1 MEVSSKSLTKESI
14 LDAYQRISVYL
25 MKTPVHTSSTVN
37 NLVGKNVFFKC
48 ENFQKTG
55 SFKARGALNGVLSKI
70 SKSENVDK
78 YNGFV
83 THSSG
88 NHGTALAW
96 ACKTENI
103 PCTVVVPNDTPLN
116 KIEAIKSYD
125 AKLEF
130 CKPNP
135 KSRED
140 VANRLVQEQ
149 KLLIVKPYDDYDVMA
164 GQGTIAVEFLEQIPY
179 LDAILVS
186 VSGGGL
192 ISGISVYA
200 KSVNPLIRIF
210 AVEPVGKRLSECLK
224 TSKRNLDGKT
234 PAFLNTKAE
243 GIRTEMCGEL
253 TFPILKDHVQA
264 DDVFTVSD
272 EEMIEA
278 TKFVFKRMKM
288 VIELSA
294 GAAVAA
300 VLSDKMKKNYSDL
313 KNVGVILCGG
323 NIDVDNL
330 PW

>member
-1 MEVSSKSLTKESI
+1 MEIENKSSNLGKDEI
-14 LDAYQRISVYL
+14 LEAYQRIGNYL

-48 ENFQKTG
+48 DNFQKTG
-55 SFKARGALNGVLSKI
+55 SFKARGALNAVLSKI
-70 SKSENVDK
+70 SRFDNVKK
-78 YNGFV
+78 YSGFV

-103 PCTVVVPNDTPLN
+103 PCTVVVPKDTPLN
-116 KIEAIKSYD
+116 KIESIKSYD
-125 AKLEF
+125 SNLEF
-130 CKPNP
+130 CEPNP
-135 KSRED
+135 QSRVQ
-140 VANRLVQEQ
+140 VAN
-149 KLLIVKPYDDYDVMA
+149 KLASEKNLLLVKPYDDYDVMA
-164 GQGTIAVEFLEQIPY
+164 GQGTVAVEFLEQIPY

-210 AVEPVGKRLSECLK
+210 AVEPVGKRLSECIK
-224 TSKRNLDGKT
+224 FKKRNLEDKE
-234 PAFLNTKAE
+234 PAFLDTKAE
-243 GIRTEMCGEL
+243 GIRTEICGEL
-253 TFPILKDHVQA
+253 TFPILSNYV

-300 VLSDKMKKNYSDL
+300 VMSEKMKLNYPQL

-323 NIDVDNL
+323 NINIDKL